1 MDHNLGGDWP
11 DGNFAVED
19 HAWPAAADGT
29 RNAKHGG
36 AFVPAPLAEPD
47 HRPSSP
53 SSHGSSIA
61 ADAPG
66 VANRHAYLFVLGL
79 GLLLTLLA
87 VVVSTRVL
95 PRYVDVQ
102 RRYGFELP
110 VETTVALRSGMLQPV
125 PGCAVILAG
134 LTGLLARRPSR
145 LHALITTILLLA
157 ALALPMATA
166 AALLIPELTLV

>member
-11 DGNFAVED
+11 NGNFAVQD
-19 HAWPAAADGT
+19 PAWPAAPDGT
-29 RNAKHGG
+29 QNDERRGS
-36 AFVPAPLAEPD
+36 VLPLPSAEA
-47 HRPSSP
+47 HLRPRSP
-53 SSHGSSIA
+53 SSQASLLA
-61 ADAPG
+61 TDASG

-87 VVVSTRVL
+87 VVISTRVL

-110 VETTVALRSGMLQPV
+110 VETTIALRSGMLQPI

-157 ALALPMATA
+157 ALGLPMATA
-166 AALLIPELTLV
+166 AALLVPELTLV